1 MATDS
6 KIALLKDAVL
16 QLKKDGVQNLS
27 VDALLDYVTKLEAA
41 VQERREPS
49 AAELEH
55 YKAQLSAWVEKQ
67 KEASA
72 INVEGFK
79 SVILAGQNALRSAL
93 LVNGGA
99 AVALLAYIGKLS
111 VEASSHVSDFALPL
125 LLFVLGA
132 LVVAIN
138 SGLTYLGQW
147 FYFGGGGWRWKV
159 GFALNIVSI
168 VLGVVSYVIFAAG
181 AWLAY
186 CSFKAYA

>member
-1 MATDS
+1 MPGDAR
-6 KIALLKDAVL
+6 IAPLKEAVL
-16 QLKKDGVQNLS
+16 KLKKDGVERVS
-27 VDALLDYVTKLEAA
+27 VDALLEYVTRLQAA
-41 VQERREPS
+41 VEERLEPS

-55 YKAQLSAWVEKQ
+55 YKTQLSAWVEKQ

-111 VEASSHVSDFALPL
+111 VDASAHVSEFALPL
-125 LLFVLGA
+125 LLFVSGA

-138 SGLTYLGQW
+138 SGVTYLGQW

-168 VLGVVSYVIFAAG
+168 ILGILSYVIFAAG
-181 AWLAY
+181 TWQAYLA
-186 CSFKAYA
+186 FKAYA